1 MKKKKEETKTPQRS
15 VGQGCS
21 ALLAIVASCSVA
33 GPSPRVAALL
43 AIAAAVSCN
52 LLPASP

>member
-33 GPSPRVAALL
+33 GPAPRVAALL